1 MTPRLSVDGTCPC
14 TPDKTRC
21 ISIKNRGRCASAD
34 PLHSNKNRRFCA
46 TARGKSLDDETVSVL
61 LTKSCCLTI
70 SNKVGGS
77 IVLFKF
83 PGRRQHETPVT
94 GILPPPSSSLLLLLL
109 PFNLLLFLLL
119 LILFLLLLLLGVATR
134 RAILWAT
141 SISVRPL

>member
-1 MTPRLSVDGTCPC
+1 
-14 TPDKTRC
+14 
-21 ISIKNRGRCASAD
+21 
-34 PLHSNKNRRFCA
+34 
-46 TARGKSLDDETVSVL
+46 
-61 LTKSCCLTI
+61 
-70 SNKVGGS
+70 VGGS
-77 IVLFKF
+77 IVLFKI

-109 PFNLLLFLLL
+109 PFNLLLLLL